1 MMMAFI
7 AVERPGLQTTV
18 QDLGRW
24 GFQAFGVSVS
34 GAMDQCAHRLANA
47 LVGNARGAASLE
59 VTLVGPTLVFEDER
73 VVAVTG
79 AEFDVTIDQQPM
91 PMNAPVPVR
100 AGARVMFGRRR
111 SGARAYLAVS
121 GGVETPPLLGSRS
134 THVSGR
140 MGGFEGRPL
149 AGGDRIPIGPRSG
162 RPLVMRQARTP
173 PTPAFVERRGRLRV
187 LAGHHLQ
194 RFAPDTLDELTG
206 AQFVVGKDSDRMG
219 YRLDG
224 PALRPLGGA
233 DIISEATPIGL
244 LQVPSSGQ
252 PILLMADRQTSGGYA
267 QLGVV
272 IAADLGV
279 AAQLA
284 PGDAVSFGMC
294 TQAEA
299 LAALIAEERALLQLE
314 DGRS

>member
-1 MMMAFI
+1 MALIF
-7 AVERPGLQTTV
+7 VERPGLQTTV

-34 GAMDQCAHRLANA
+34 GAMDCGAHRLANA

-59 VTLVGPTLVFEDER
+59 VTLVGPSLLFDDDR
-73 VVAVTG
+73 VVAVAG
-79 AEFDVTIDQQPM
+79 AEFDITVDRQSL
-91 PMNAPVPVR
+91 PMNAPVVVR
-100 AGARVMFGRRR
+100 AGDRVTFGRRR

-121 GGVETPPLLGSRS
+121 GGVDTPPVFGSRS
-134 THVSGR
+134 THVPGR

-149 AGGDRIPIGPRSG
+149 ASGDRIPIGPRSA
-162 RPLVMRQARTP
+162 RSFPARQKRSPATA
-173 PTPAFVERRGRLRV
+173 AFVERPSRLRFV
-187 LAGHHLQ
+187 AGHHLG
-194 RFAPDTLDELTG
+194 RFAPESLAELAG
-206 AQFVVGKDSDRMG
+206 SQFVVAKDSNRMG

-224 PALRPLGGA
+224 PALGPRGGA

-244 LQVPSSGQ
+244 LQVPASGQ

-272 IAADLGV
+272 ITADLGI

-284 PGDAVSFGMC
+284 PGDTVSFGMC
-294 TQAEA
+294 SQADA
-299 LAALIAEERALLQLE
+299 LAALIAEERALLPLE
-314 DGRS
+314 DEQS